1 MVFEKVFPEAVDPG
15 DVVAQLELG
24 ETLSTYDEN
33 TRDFMFPGPNQ
44 ISGHHDSNR
53 QVTMRRISGLRDKF
67 TYHSAPVEKSHGRPQ
82 CRTSRSQKKKSKSPE
97 RSKYCVNTKSY
108 EQPTISS
115 KSHSPSPYTKRRM
128 CELSED
134 TRRRLAHLNL
144 GPYEFKKE
152 TDKPPFVIRHS
163 LMLTEIKLH
172 YDAFLRLQ
180 SSCLLSPDTAGSALT
195 VQLNVVDIDIDAKM
209 PTLIPQV
216 PGLIL
221 YLDHLVETVKEM
233 DGPGCTVIIITLAAA
248 DPRIIRF
255 HSDWCSPP
263 NCDEIHDRVK
273 DVLKSHQ
280 AHARHICV
288 SF

>member
-15 DVVAQLELG
+15 DVVAQLEFG

-67 TYHSAPVEKSHGRPQ
+67 TYHSAPVEKPHGRLQ

-97 RSKYCVNTKSY
+97 RSKYCVNNKNY

-152 TDKPPFVIRHS
+152 TDKPPFVIRHDERDPEKDEELELKRGLLFRDS
-163 LMLTEIKLH
+163 A
-172 YDAFLRLQ
+172 YDSDPEYRYGLASVRRD
-180 SSCLLSPDTAGSALT
+180 LS
-195 VQLNVVDIDIDAKM
+195 
-209 PTLIPQV
+209 
-216 PGLIL
+216 
-221 YLDHLVETVKEM
+221 
-233 DGPGCTVIIITLAAA
+233 
-248 DPRIIRF
+248 
-255 HSDWCSPP
+255 HS
-263 NCDEIHDRVK
+263 
-273 DVLKSHQ
+273 
-280 AHARHICV
+280 
-288 SF
+288 